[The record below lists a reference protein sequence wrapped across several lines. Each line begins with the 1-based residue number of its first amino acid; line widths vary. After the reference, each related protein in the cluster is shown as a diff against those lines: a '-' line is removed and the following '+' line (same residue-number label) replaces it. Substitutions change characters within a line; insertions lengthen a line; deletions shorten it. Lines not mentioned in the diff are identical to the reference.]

1 MEMNQK
7 EVNMGGNLSAEF
19 ENVKGIIEAQEE
31 VLVDGTFTV
40 TGSAFLTLFCC

>member
-19 ENVKGIIEAQEE
+19 ENLREIIEEKEAIS
-31 VLVDGTFTV
+31 DSTV
-40 TGSAFLTLFCC
+40 TRTCSDFLTLFCC